1 MSATLEFHVRAILE
15 VAGTGTKKIQT
26 FQAAAETASTR
37 VVAASHRITAANA
50 KAVASFGR
58 MAAAVGAAAA
68 AALGV
73 AAVKGG
79 IEFNAQMEG
88 MRGQIGTTLR
98 LFDHLSPGVEEG
110 ASAAEKFK
118 ANLAE
123 ADTITKDLVR
133 VANESPGGFLEVAE
147 LFKGM
152 LASSKAAG
160 ASIKDIMTLTQQT
173 TLAAG
178 ATGEAFDEAGRDMS
192 RMIGGA
198 AGMDVKMWRTLSPV
212 LVEAARESETLAGK
226 FKELRVGDAFTK
238 DFNKALTSAE
248 RFELLMKAT
257 GKMGPEV
264 ADYFAKSWE
273 GASSTALSAVKMLQG
288 EIAKGPFEALKSAFV
303 RATSEGF
310 LGNERLEKL
319 KQAGQYISE
328 QLTPVTERFLDAV
341 IRGGNYLADNWE
353 KVFTQVRDAFN
364 TGLAVAKLY
373 AAGRAVKSVGAA
385 AVSGGTSAAKG
396 VAGLRVAFPII
407 LRFVTMLVAMAPA
420 FLGFLPVIAL
430 LAVAAGFLAF
440 AFIGV
445 AAVIAGFVAYFL
457 SEWDAIAKAFMGGTI
472 ALGPLMGAIDNLFAK
487 LAALGKSLFGGASA
501 VSVVD
506 VAVQML
512 TRGVEILTGVIS
524 IGLRAWALVS
534 NAFNVVTAG
543 IKVIGTGL
551 LAMIAVVLE
560 AVKRAISYLPGTE
573 AVLGGIQSGLNSI
586 YGMANRLEASARKDV
601 NEDMK
606 RPWEAAQA
614 FDEAFAQAGK
624 GITAKIAE
632 AVTAGPGGGG
642 AGAGGALAAQGAA
655 QGGLKRPA
663 ETQINVHN
671 MNVYNDLRNEDPDR
685 IAGAF
690 VEQIQRRVERPTQAV
705 TLEDYGI

>member
-1 MSATLEFHVRAILE
+1 MAADLEFHVRAILE
-15 VAGTGTKKIQT
+15 VAGSGTKKIQA
-26 FQAAAETASTR
+26 FQQAAETASNR

-58 MAAAVGAAAA
+58 MAAAVGAAA
-68 AALGV
+68 V
-73 AAVKGG
+73 AAIGVGALRAGFK
-79 IEFNAQMEG
+79 FNAEMES
-88 MRGQIGTTLR
+88 MEAQVGTTLR
-98 LFDHLSPGVEEG
+98 LFDHLSPGVTET
-110 ASAAEKFK
+110 STAAEKFK

-123 ADTITKDLVR
+123 ARDISKQLVII
-133 VANESPGGFLEVAE
+133 ADQSPGGFQEVAT
-147 LFKGM
+147 LFKSM
-152 LASSKAAG
+152 LPAAKSAG
-160 ASIKDIMTLTQQT
+160 VAMQDILGLTQKV

-178 ATGEAFDEAGRDMS
+178 ATGQAFDEAGRDAA
-192 RMIGGA
+192 RIIQGG
-198 AGMDVKMWRTLSPV
+198 AGMDVKLFQIAGPLIANAIRKTDD
-212 LVEAARESETLAGK
+212 LAGRFDSLAPGAK
-226 FKELRVGDAFTK
+226 FTEQ
-238 DFNKALTSAE
+238 FNKVLTSAE
-248 RFELLMKAT
+248 RFRVLTEAL
-257 GKMGPEV
+257 GKLGGDE
-264 ADYFAKSWE
+264 AAYFASNWE
-273 GASSTALSAVKMLQG
+273 GATSTAASAMKMMAG
-288 EIAKGPFEALKSAFV
+288 EMMRGPFATIKLKLAEAL
-303 RATSEGF
+303 TSGF
-310 LGNERLEKL
+310 LGGDRFKEMIKAAEYLSS
-319 KQAGQYISE
+319 I
-328 QLTPVTERFLDAV
+328 LTPITEKFLDFV
-341 IRGGNYLADNWE
+341 IRGGNYLADNWRD
-353 KVFTQVRDAFN
+353 VFTKVGAAFQ

-373 AAGRAVKSVGAA
+373 AASKAVQSVGAA
-385 AVSGGTSAAKG
+385 AVSGGASAAKG

-420 FLGFLPVIAL
+420 FLGFLPVLAL

-440 AFIGV
+440 AFVGV

-457 SEWDAIAKAFMGGTI
+457 SEWDAIAKAFMTGTI
-472 ALGPLMGAIDNLFAK
+472 TLGPLMTAVDHLFAK

-501 VSVVD
+501 VSIVD

-534 NAFNVVTAG
+534 NAFNIVTAG
-543 IKVIGTGL
+543 IKVIGTGM

-560 AVKRAISYLPGTE
+560 AVKHAISYLPGTE

-614 FDEAFAQAGK
+614 FDDAFAQAGK
-624 GITAKIAE
+624 GITAKIAD
-632 AVTAGPGGGG
+632 AITASPGGGG
-642 AGAGGALAAQGAA
+642 GGALAAQGAA
-655 QGGLKRPA
+655 QSGGLKRPS